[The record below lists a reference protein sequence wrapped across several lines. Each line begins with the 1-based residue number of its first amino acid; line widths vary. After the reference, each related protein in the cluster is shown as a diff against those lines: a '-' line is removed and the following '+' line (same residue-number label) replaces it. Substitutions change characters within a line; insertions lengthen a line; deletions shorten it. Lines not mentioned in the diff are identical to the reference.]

1 MKHVYVITGG
11 GSGMGLATIRKL
23 DKGHIIVISGRTM
36 SKLEQAVESLKADGY
51 EIIARECDVSKRN
64 EVKDLAAYCASLGK
78 IDAVIHAAGVSP
90 HMGDAKTIISIN
102 ALGTHYVDQE
112 FKEVMDDGVILN
124 VSSMSAYMLPKSMLP
139 IKHYMLVFKNE
150 TRFLKKLTKKAR
162 MFGKKMETSIG
173 YPISKNFV
181 CWYTKRVANEMY
193 QKGIRVISV
202 SPGNFETP
210 MGKLESAQGS
220 AFLKNA
226 AIHRF
231 GDPEEIA
238 SLFAMLIDPKLGYLT
253 GTDIVMDGGT
263 VGNLEV
269 YSRKEQKR
277 FK

>member
-11 GSGMGLATIRKL
+11 GSGMGLSAISKL
-23 DKGHIIVISGRTM
+23 DKDHLIVISGRTK
-36 SKLEQAVESLKADGY
+36 SKLENAVSSLKDDGY

-64 EVKDLAAYCASLGK
+64 EVKELASYCASLGK

-90 HMGDAKTIISIN
+90 HMGDAETILSIN

-112 FKEVMDDGVILN
+112 FKAVMEGGVILN
-124 VSSMSAYMLPKSMLP
+124 VSSMSAYMLPKFMLP
-139 IKHYMLVFKNE
+139 IKHYKLVFTKE
-150 TRFLKKLTKKAR
+150 SLFLKKMVKKAR
-162 MFGKKMETSIG
+162 MIGKKMETSLG

-193 QKGIRVISV
+193 QKGIRIISV
-202 SPGNFETP
+202 SPGNFDTP
-210 MGKLESAQGS
+210 MGQLESTQGA

-231 GDPEEIA
+231 GNPDEIA
-238 SLFAMLIDPKLGYLT
+238 SLFAYLIDPKLGYLT
-253 GTDIVMDGGT
+253 GTDIVIDGGT

-269 YSRKEQKR
+269 YSKKEQKK